1 MSGRIAMNNLMWKT
15 AAAKFDPET
24 VKKITKMTDRN
35 MHPEALIL
43 GATMLGQK
51 DLVKK
56 LKLVLELHHLE
67 GHMPRPLMDYR
78 HILYGQVMEAAKLLL
93 EPDQFETFRSAY

>member
-1 MSGRIAMNNLMWKT
+1 MNNAMWKS

-35 MHPEALIL
+35 LHPEALIL

-51 DLVKK
+51 ELVKK
-56 LKLVLELHHLE
+56 LELVLALHKLE
-67 GHMPRPLMDYR
+67 GQMPRPLMDYR
-78 HILYGQVMEAAKLLL
+78 HTLYEQLMKAAELLL
-93 EPDQFETFRSAY
+93 EPDQFEIFRSAY